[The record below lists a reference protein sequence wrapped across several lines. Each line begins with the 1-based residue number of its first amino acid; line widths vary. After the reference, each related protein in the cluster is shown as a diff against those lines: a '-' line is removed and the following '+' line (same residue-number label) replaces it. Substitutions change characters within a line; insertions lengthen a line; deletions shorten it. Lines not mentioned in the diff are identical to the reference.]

1 VRRSIYVFKELHLAV
16 SEQST
21 ISDLSNMPAKVAL
34 ITASSAGLGAVIVKA
49 LAQDYRVVVN
59 YFSHPDKAEAVI
71 RECMAMLPETSS
83 SKEPRLH
90 TIQADVS
97 KRSDVQKLVE
107 EAVQVMGRLDVV
119 ISNAGWTQMVNF
131 YDLEQNVNEADWDK
145 CFAIN
150 VKAHLWLLHTAKPHM
165 ESNEDRGSFVTI
177 ASLAGVI
184 PSGSSIPYAVTKA
197 AQIHLLK
204 CLAAVCGPKIQC
216 NSVSPGLMMTEWG
229 QRFPEATVNAVTEKG
244 ALKRLTTAEDVADL
258 IRTMILSRSLTGQ
271 NIVVDCGIAM

>member
-1 VRRSIYVFKELHLAV
+1 MGRRIYVFKELHLAV

-21 ISDLSNMPAKVAL
+21 TSDLSNMPSKVAL

-59 YFSHPDKAEAVI
+59 YFSHRDKAEAVI
-71 RECMAMLPETSS
+71 RECLATLPETSS

-107 EAVQVMGRLDVV
+107 ETVQVMGRLDVV

-131 YDLEQNVNEADWDK
+131 YDLEQNINEADWDK

-150 VKAHLWLLHTAKPHM
+150 VKAHLWLLHAAKPHM
-165 ESNEDRGSFVTI
+165 ESNEDGGSFVTI

-271 NIVVDCGIAM
+271 NIIIDCGIAM

>member
-1 VRRSIYVFKELHLAV
+1 
-16 SEQST
+16 
-21 ISDLSNMPAKVAL
+21 MPSKVAL
-34 ITASSAGLGAVIVKA
+34 ITASSAGLGAAIVKA
-49 LAQDYRVVVN
+49 LAEDYRVVVN

-71 RECMAMLPETSS
+71 RECMAKLPETSS
-83 SKEPRLH
+83 STEPRFH
-90 TIQADVS
+90 TIQADIS
-97 KRSDVQKLVE
+97 KKFDVQRLVE
-107 EAVQVMGRLDVV
+107 ETIQVMGRLDVV
-119 ISNAGWTQMVNF
+119 ISNAGWTQIVNF
-131 YDLEQNVNEADWDK
+131 YDLEQNIDEADWDK

-150 VKAHLWLLHTAKPHM
+150 VKTHLWLLHAAKRYM
-165 ESNEDRGSFVTI
+165 DLNEDGGSFVSI

-271 NIVVDCGIAM
+271 NIVIDCGISM